1 MVRSEHT
8 NARKRRECEGAKYAE
23 RLLLSW
29 VLGLALTPSW
39 AINTAGVESGPN
51 PSCHFS
57 GTE

>member
-8 NARKRRECEGAKYAE
+8 NARKRREREGAKYAE

-29 VLGLALTPSW
+29 ERGLVPAPSW
-39 AINTAGVESGPN
+39 AINTAGVGSGPN